1 MVKSKHDTGG
11 IMDDC
16 LFCKMA
22 SGAIPVKKVYEDE
35 NLFAIEDINP
45 VAPMH
50 LLIIPKRHLANSLD
64 LTPEDDQLIGSVHR
78 VAAALARE
86 RGVAEGGFRLVNN
99 NNAGAGQS
107 VFHIHFHLLAGR
119 QFHWPPG

>member
-1 MVKSKHDTGG
+1 MA
-11 IMDDC
+11 DC

-22 SGAIPVKKVYEDE
+22 SGAIPVKKVYEDDA
-35 NLFAIEDINP
+35 LFAIEDIAP

-50 LLIIPKRHLANSLD
+50 ILIIPKRHLANL
-64 LTPEDDQLIGSVHR
+64 LEMTPEDDRLVGAVHR

-86 RGVAEGGFRLVNN
+86 RGVAEDGFRLVNN

-107 VFHIHFHLLAGR
+107 VFHIHFHLLGGR
-119 QFHWPPG
+119 KFSWPPG

>member
-1 MVKSKHDTGG
+1 MEN
-11 IMDDC
+11 C

-22 SGAIPVKKVYEDE
+22 SGAIPVQKIYEDDA
-35 NLFAIEDINP
+35 LFAIEDINP

-50 LLIIPKRHLANSLD
+50 VLIIPKKHLVNSLE
-64 LTPEDDQLIGSVHR
+64 LTPDDDQLVGAVYR
-78 VAAALARE
+78 VAARLARE
-86 RGVAEGGFRLVNN
+86 RGMADDGFRIVNN

-119 QFHWPPG
+119 GFAWPPG